1 MKRFRDTDY
10 YVCENGD
17 VFRKYKNKI
26 RLKKPQMVRKYKNG
40 KPIKDKYFGMYLYQK
55 SKGTFFLTHRLVAEV
70 YLPNP
75 NNLPEVDHLD
85 NNRFNNHYTNLEW
98 VSGDENRKRAVDSG
112 LMKKNNPLSD
122 IPTLSSIPP
131 GVRTIQ

>member
-1 MKRFRDTDY
+1 MKRFRDTNY
-10 YVCENGD
+10 YVSEDGK
-17 VFRKYKNKI
+17 VFRKWGDKMRQKI
-26 RLKKPQMVRKYKNG
+26 PQMVRIYKNK
-40 KPIKDKYFGMYLYQK
+40 KPIKDKYLGMYLFQK
-55 SKGTFFLTHRLVAEV
+55 SKGTFYLCHRLVAEV
-70 YLPNP
+70 YLDNP
-75 NNLPEVDHLD
+75 DNLPEVDHLD

-98 VSGDENRKRAVDSG
+98 VSGEENRKRAVDSG